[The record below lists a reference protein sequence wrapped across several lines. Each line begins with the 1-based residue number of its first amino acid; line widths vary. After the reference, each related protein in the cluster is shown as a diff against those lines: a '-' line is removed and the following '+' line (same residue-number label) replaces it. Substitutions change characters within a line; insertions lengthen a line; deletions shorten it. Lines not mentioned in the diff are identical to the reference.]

1 MNVSSYGTRKNIQVK
16 GRQGQSSFISEIS
29 AYIVVYTIY
38 RKHIISLLISKTVVH
53 NYLIMLLDT
62 EHNNNG

>member
-29 AYIVVYTIY
+29 TYIVVYTIY